1 MTAVVSGFQPPA
13 AIPPALRTRRAVTM
27 AARETAVFG
36 MGCFWNPQVA
46 FQNTPGVTS
55 ATVGY
60 ASAEPK
66 LVGSLEKPS
75 YFSVSLGDGYTEA
88 VCVEYDPGMVSYE
101 ALLSVFWS
109 EHDASA
115 PVTKAQYASVIW
127 PTTDEQRRLAE
138 AQVTAYGDSVVTV
151 IGERPTDG
159 AAGGF
164 VEGETYH
171 RKCCGT

>member
-1 MTAVVSGFQPPA
+1 MKS
-13 AIPPALRTRRAVTM
+13 LRRR
-27 AARETAVFG
+27 
-36 MGCFWNPQVA
+36 
-46 FQNTPGVTS
+46 
-55 ATVGY
+55 
-60 ASAEPK
+60 
-66 LVGSLEKPS
+66 
-75 YFSVSLGDGYTEA
+75 SVSLGDGYTEA

-159 AAGGF
+159 APGRSP
-164 VEGETYH
+164 VVNH
-171 RKCCGT
+171 RSQGSTGTALVP